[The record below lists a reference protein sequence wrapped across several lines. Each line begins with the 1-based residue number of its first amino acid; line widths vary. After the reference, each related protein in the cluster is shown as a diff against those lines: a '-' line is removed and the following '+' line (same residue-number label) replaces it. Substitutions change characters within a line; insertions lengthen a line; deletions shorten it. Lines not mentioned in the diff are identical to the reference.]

1 MTQVERQE
9 TAGRP
14 LNELLVF
21 ASYLVPTTVLS
32 GLVTV
37 ITQKGAPASRLSR
50 ACCPCIML
58 QETFCECVIAAFRV
72 LYLAMISFATV
83 SRKAFWHGVR
93 VGVGH
98 PLPTA
103 IGKDPGACLP

>member
-1 MTQVERQE
+1 MVDGLPKIGE
-9 TAGRP
+9 
-14 LNELLVF
+14 
-21 ASYLVPTTVLS
+21 S

-50 ACCPCIML
+50 ACCRCLML
-58 QETFCECVIAAFRV
+58 QEMFCECVIAAFRV